1 MELAAT
7 LALALARGKLCLS
20 ITLPPGGCALPVG
33 SHGRPHCCAR
43 KRAHPFPAP
52 CCGPSPGPP
61 DRGDLAPPVLTSLSP
76 PLSHPSTTRAL
87 ARALGVTVPD
97 LYKNPITPPPS
108 QDRLGGTAQSYE
120 HLRDKLRDAFPGI
133 EYDADLERMAEQF
146 VVELGWL
153 QERTF
158 PLYIAQPPST
168 TLSAH
173 DLLELADS
181 FYRFRM
187 ERWRHGEAGGA
198 GRVRVFGAN
207 TSNTSPLSN

>member
-1 MELAAT
+1 MKMRTTSRKPLRLRELREERGFSQYGLAQESGVGRSTIAA
-7 LALALARGKLCLS
+7 LEAEERG
-20 ITLPPGGCALPVG
+20 A
-33 SHGRPHCCAR
+33 
-43 KRAHPFPAP
+43 
-52 CCGPSPGPP
+52 
-61 DRGDLAPPVLTSLSP
+61 
-76 PLSHPSTTRAL
+76 HPSTMRAL

-97 LYKNPITPPPS
+97 LYRNRITPPPS
-108 QDRLGGTAQSYE
+108 QDRPAGTAEGYE
-120 HLRDKLRDAFPGI
+120 RLRENLRDAFPGI

-158 PLYIAQPPST
+158 PLDIAQPPRA

-187 ERWRHGEAGGA
+187 ERWTQGEAGRA
-198 GRVRVFGAN
+198 GRVRAFSAMI
-207 TSNTSPLSN
+207 SNSPLPN